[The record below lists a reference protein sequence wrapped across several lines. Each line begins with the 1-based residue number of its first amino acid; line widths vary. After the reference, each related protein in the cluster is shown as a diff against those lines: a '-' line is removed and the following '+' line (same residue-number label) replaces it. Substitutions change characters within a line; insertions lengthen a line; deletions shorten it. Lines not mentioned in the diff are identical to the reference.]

1 MDTQVLFY
9 EGALEQVDGT
19 WKLMGSK
26 CACCGYVAY
35 PAKER
40 CPICGGDS
48 TEHVE
53 LSSTGTVYSFNIVR
67 VPVGRFRPPMIGGL
81 IDLPEGVRLYTQIRG
96 PESSIHA
103 GMPVKMEVGPLYTD
117 ADGNEVLGFYCLPEE
132 KGVCASE

>member
-1 MDTQVLFY
+1 MHITEGSYEMDTQVLFY

-19 WKLMGSK
+19 WKLMGSR

-67 VPVGRFRPPMIGGL
+67 VPVGRFKFAVRKAVFMQGCLLRWRSGL
-81 IDLPEGVRLYTQIRG
+81 
-96 PESSIHA
+96 SIQTRMATKYWGSIVFPKKKECVHQ
-103 GMPVKMEVGPLYTD
+103 
-117 ADGNEVLGFYCLPEE
+117 NE
-132 KGVCASE
+132 